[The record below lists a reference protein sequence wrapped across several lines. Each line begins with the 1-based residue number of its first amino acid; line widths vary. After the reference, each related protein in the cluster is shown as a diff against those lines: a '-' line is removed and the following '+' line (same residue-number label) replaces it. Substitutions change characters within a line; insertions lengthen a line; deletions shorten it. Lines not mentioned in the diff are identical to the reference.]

1 MTAMS
6 TPASPRLSFDVQYH
20 QYRHGPK
27 PPQRPRG
34 RWIWAVSG
42 LVVIALIFTSISE
55 ALSQPDAVHALPGG
69 VKTRTIALAEPV
81 TQLSVQSYGG
91 NVQVIGGGRRTRVTE
106 QVSYDPQVESAPAVV
121 NSVSDGRLT
130 LAVPACAT
138 QGCMDQF
145 TVTVPS
151 TASVTIVTDGGDVS
165 VSGVAGATLDSGGGR
180 VRAASIGGPLTV
192 ASEGGAQV
200 LLGIA
205 GSLQDESGGGEVRAV
220 GVTGSSAVIVTDG
233 GQLVAERLAV
243 RAAILSSGG
252 DNARVEFATAPASA
266 DIATDG
272 GPATVLIPGGPYA
285 LTADSGSGASQVV
298 DIPTS
303 PAATSTL
310 TVTTGGSPLLIE
322 PPPGT
327 PAAGTPPPGT
337 PAAVRTGASTTGTD
351 QHAAPVPP
359 PAPPAPAVPGL

>member
-1 MTAMS
+1 MRPVTAMS

-27 PPQRPRG
+27 PPKRPRG
-34 RWIWAVSG
+34 RWIWAISG
-42 LVVIALIFTSISE
+42 LVVIALMFASISE
-55 ALSQPDAVHALPGG
+55 ALSQPDAVHALPSG
-69 VKTRTIALAEPV
+69 VKTRTIALNQSI

-91 NVQVIGGGRRTRVTE
+91 NVQVIGGGRRTWVTE

-180 VRAASIGGPLTV
+180 VRAASISGPLTV
-192 ASEGGAQV
+192 ASEGGAQE

-205 GSLQDESGGGEVRAV
+205 GSLQDESGGGEVHAV

-233 GQLVAERLAV
+233 GQLVAERLSV

-252 DNARVEFATAPASA
+252 DNARVEFATPPASV

-272 GPATVLIPGGPYA
+272 GDATVLIPGGPYA
-285 LTADSGSGASQVV
+285 LTADSDGASQAVE
-298 DIPTS
+298 IPTS
-303 PAATSTL
+303 AAATSTL
-310 TVTTGGSPLLIE
+310 TVTTGGNALLIE

-327 PAAGTPPPGT
+327 PAAGTP
-337 PAAVRTGASTTGTD
+337 AAVRTGASATGTD

-359 PAPPAPAVPGL
+359 PAPSAPALPGP